1 MSDTEAKRHDAS
13 QQKLRK
19 KRQEGQIANSQTS
32 VSFLVTA
39 AGLVLLLASSGTLL
53 MRFQDLARMRL
64 DLIQDPSIENIRAAI
79 GWASQSIAT
88 ILAPIVI
95 CTLATSLLVALAI
108 NGGMTFSMKP
118 VAPQLNRVSPSAGIK
133 RVFGKRGWVELAT
146 LTGRVFIWL
155 GLACIIGYAFAPAL
169 LQAAQ
174 CDNLCQSGYVR
185 QPARL
190 LIIAAIVI
198 LILFAALEI
207 LLQQSLFLNEQKMT
221 DTERKREQKD
231 NFGSQEIRQERN
243 RLRNEINGPSGSGP
257 RVSQADATI
266 IFVSPHGAIAIAYD
280 PPEQGLPLLAVKI
293 SGQEG
298 ARQLLG
304 MFQGR
309 RIPIARNGS
318 IVSHG
323 LTMKRAEQ
331 LSFDYFQDFARAY
344 VAGKRG
350 SLPVT

>member
-1 MSDTEAKRHDAS
+1 MSETETKKHDAS

-79 GWASQSIAT
+79 GWASQVGAA
-88 ILAPIVI
+88 ILAPVVI
-95 CTLATSLLVALAI
+95 CTLATSLLVALGI
-108 NGGMTFSMKP
+108 NGGLTVSMKP
-118 VAPQLNRVSPSAGIK
+118 VAPQLNRVSPSAGFK
-133 RVFGKRGWVELAT
+133 RVFGKRGWVELST

-155 GLACIIGYAFAPAL
+155 GLACIIGYGFAPAL

-185 QPARL
+185 QPARM
-190 LIIAAIVI
+190 LIIAAIIV
-198 LILFAALEI
+198 LCLFAALEI
-207 LLQQSLFLNEQKMT
+207 LLQKNLFLSEQKMT

-231 NFGSQEIRQERN
+231 NFGSQEVRQERH
-243 RLRNEINGPSGSGP
+243 RVRNEISGQGGEGP

-266 IFVSPHGAIAIAYD
+266 IFVSPHGAIAIAYN
-280 PPEQGLPLLAVKI
+280 PPDQGLPLLAI
-293 SGQEG
+293 RIPGAEG
-298 ARQLLG
+298 AKQLLG
-304 MFQGR
+304 MFQGQH
-309 RIPIARNGS
+309 IPIARNAA

-331 LSFDYFQDFARAY
+331 LSFEYFQDFAKAY